1 MFNLS
6 GLGEIMLSPEIEAF
20 VQPPQARQEPG
31 ALVLKRGVVR
41 EVGDG
46 EARVYVH
53 DGALR
58 LDEAGEI
65 ALYYEVEHR
74 LHRHA
79 ARVVG
84 TVGQGAGLLVELKMV
99 GEAALAERR
108 AAPRKCMKGSR
119 LTADIGNEC
128 MCPVLDISACGFAVL
143 GRARRTLG
151 EVRRATMW
159 VGDSDAEG
167 QVRLT
172 SFKRMDRAMMRYG
185 FECANGEGESLG
197 DALEKL
203 MSDPDASTRRAAA

>member
-1 MFNLS
+1 
-6 GLGEIMLSPEIEAF
+6 MLSPEIEAF
-20 VQPPQARQEPG
+20 VQPPQARPQPG

-46 EARVYVH
+46 EARVYIH

-65 ALYYEVEHR
+65 SLYYEVEHR
-74 LHRHA
+74 LHRHT

-99 GEAALAERR
+99 GEAAPAERR
-108 AAPRKCMKGSR
+108 ERPRHSMKGSR

-128 MCPVLDISACGFAVL
+128 MCPVLDVSALGFAVL

-151 EVRRATMW
+151 EVRRAMMR
-159 VGDSDAEG
+159 VNDGEAEG

-172 SFKRMDRAMMRYG
+172 SLKKVDRAMMRCG
-185 FECANGEGESLG
+185 FECVGEEGESLSG
-197 DALEKL
+197 ALEKL
-203 MSDPDASTRRAAA
+203 VSEIDASTRRAA